1 MGNRYRCAG
10 SASETYINNERVYDR
25 VDVKTPNQP
34 TYSAWVP
41 SFVEFN
47 GLMYISWFHVPESNY
62 WDLYTFDGEKFTKY
76 ASFSVTLDRLCVFN
90 NALYAVSDNKLYRI
104 DGTSLTYIIDMPSDG
119 EHVPYNIPF
128 VFGNN
133 LYILDVGNSFVQLPS
148 YIFRFTGSGWTQVVS
163 TDAHIFNPV
172 IRLYNGAIHILS
184 YDKYQQQEYRTHLI
198 FNGSTLTNGAELPG
212 SIQRNAAYVINNK
225 LRVFRTLTDQ
235 DSGTD
240 VYELSGNTWSE
251 NTVLNFDGWV
261 NKRTLFQ
268 EIGITAF
275 YYKGEQYLL
284 NVVGSLTIKITN
296 PIRMGQYF
304 ISS

>member
-25 VDVKTPNQP
+25 VDIKSPNQP
-34 TYSAWVP
+34 PYLTWAP

-47 GLMYISWFHVPESNY
+47 GLMYISWFWESDYQN
-62 WDLYTFDGEKFTKY
+62 LYTFDGENFTKF
-76 ASFSVTLDRLCVFN
+76 ASFTGELRDLCVFN
-90 NALYAVSDNKLYRI
+90 NVIYVRYNGDLYRLN
-104 DGTSLTYIIDMPSDG
+104 GTSLTYVAAFPSDG
-119 EHVPYNIPF
+119 NSQKKLF
-128 VFGNN
+128 VLGNN
-133 LYILDVGNSFVQLPS
+133 LYTLSAGGALEKTS
-148 YIFRFTGSGWTQVVS
+148 YIYRFTGSGWIQILS
-163 TDAHIFNPV
+163 TDAYLDRPAV
-172 IRLYNGAIHILS
+172 CLYNGAIHIMSWYL
-184 YDKYQQQEYRTHLI
+184 YLQYNYKTHLI

-212 SIQRNAAYVINNK
+212 AVQENAAYVINNK
-225 LRVFRTLTDQ
+225 LRVFRKLTEQ

-268 EIGITAF
+268 EIGLNAF

-284 NVVGSLTIKITN
+284 NVISSLTIKITN

>member
-25 VDVKTPNQP
+25 VDAKTPNQP
-34 TYSAWVP
+34 TYSTWAP

-47 GLMYISWFHVPESNY
+47 GLMYISCFYDLESNY
-62 WDLYTFDGEKFTKY
+62 CDLYTFDGENFTKF
-76 ASFSVTLDRLCVFN
+76 ASFSEELRQLCVFN
-90 NALYAVSDNKLYRI
+90 NVLYVVRGYNGDLCRLN
-104 DGTSLTYIIDMPSDG
+104 GTSLTYVAAFPSDD
-119 EHVPYNIPF
+119 NTQKRLF
-128 VFGNN
+128 VLGNN
-133 LYILDVGNSFVQLPS
+133 LYLLSAGGGLEETS
-148 YIFRFTGSGWTQVVS
+148 YIYRFTGSGWTQILS
-163 TDAHIFNPV
+163 TDVYLDRPTV
-172 IRLYNGAIHILS
+172 CLYNGAIHIMSWYL
-184 YDKYQQQEYRTHLI
+184 YHQYNYKTHLI

-212 SIQRNAAYVINNK
+212 AVQENAAYVINNK
-225 LRVFRTLTDQ
+225 LRVFRKLTEQ

-268 EIGITAF
+268 EIGVNAF
-275 YYKGEQYLL
+275 YYKGEQYLF
-284 NVVGSLTIKITN
+284 NVIDSLTIKITN